1 MKERFLLRCI
11 ASITLIFALTACSDA
26 SKKMSDLLEHV
37 PSDAEGV
44 FVANVRTIV
53 ESSGGT
59 IEESRLRLPS
69 YLEDMMGRSDTEF
82 ISFIEDSGVDMDAI
96 ALFGD
101 FDESYSVILFS
112 LQDKDKFIDAI
123 EDEKFR
129 EKDVDDGVSYYVKED
144 DRSYGTYYDY
154 IAIIGDYAYYI
165 ENVWGESD
173 FNAKRKLRRSI
184 EAADKESFAETGF
197 YGFVTQGNLA
207 GGYLKIPGEA
217 KREFRRAGLGSE
229 IEDLLDGVVCMNS
242 NITDN
247 ALNVRFKLL
256 DANGD
261 EMDTSE
267 IYKHFDSNAKINP
280 AALAYLGNNDI
291 LVYGISMK
299 DYDWDYYFDQF
310 GNAAGMSR
318 SDMAVMAIVKSY
330 LEKFDGTLVIGAGL
344 ANGKESIYKLGLD
357 NEKDVMGEISFTMV
371 METKS
376 GKAKGII
383 NDIRALLDSQGLY
396 YENDRDGLALKFPD
410 WNASI
415 YVKADNDMVIVSN
428 SDIDARDGNATVDNI
443 KFENY
448 FAAAGLVLSKQ
459 DKLAEDFNLDE
470 GLKTLLTYDLTTLEA
485 SLDFIV
491 EGDGSKGLIETIAD
505 AIIDD
510 IQPEAERISE
520 RWIEYYDS
528 RYDSAIEAV
537 PYDSSDEYYSVEESS
552 DSVAVAE

>member
-1 MKERFLLRCI
+1 MKKNFFLRCI
-11 ASITLIFALTACSDA
+11 APVTLILVLGSCSDA
-26 SKKMSDLLEHV
+26 SKRMSDLLEHV

-59 IEESRLRLPS
+59 IEKSRLRLPS

-123 EDEKFR
+123 EDEKFK
-129 EKDVDDGVSYYVKED
+129 EKDIDDGVSYYVKED

-197 YGFVTQGNLA
+197 CGFVTQGNLA
-207 GGYLKIPGEA
+207 GGYMKIPGET

-280 AALAYLGNNDI
+280 AALAYLGENDI
-291 LVYGISMK
+291 MVCGVSMK
-299 DYDWDYYFDQF
+299 DYDWDYYFDEF
-310 GNAAGMSR
+310 GEAVNMSR
-318 SDMAVMAIVKSY
+318 SDMAVLTIVKSY
-330 LEKFDGTLVIGAGL
+330 LEKFDGTILVGVGL
-344 ANGKESIYKLGLD
+344 TNGKESIYKLGLD
-357 NEKDVMGEISFTMV
+357 DVEDDIMNELSFTVV
-371 METKS
+371 METKT

-383 NDIRALLDSQGLY
+383 NDLKSLLDAQGLY
-396 YENDRDGLALKFPD
+396 YENAESGFALKFPD

-415 YVKADNDMVIVSN
+415 YVKAENDMIIMSN

-448 FAAAGLVLSKQ
+448 FAAAGLVLGKQ
-459 DKLAEDFNLDE
+459 NKLFEDFNLDE
-470 GLKTLLTYDLTTLEA
+470 ELEVSLTYDLAALEMTI
-485 SLDFIV
+485 DFMV
-491 EGDGSKGLIETIAD
+491 ESDGSKGLIETVAN
-505 AIIDD
+505 ALIDD
-510 IQPEAERISE
+510 IIPEAERISE

-528 RYDSAIEAV
+528 RYDAV
-537 PYDSSDEYYSVEESS
+537 PYDSSDDSYYDWGE
-552 DSVAVAE
+552 DSVAVVE